1 MKIDSVLIAGQ
12 DPLARTAALSAAQ
25 LAYPLAQV
33 TQVPGLAEAK
43 LAEPLPLREILVL
56 LSPSPREVE
65 MAEQT
70 RDRRGLRRWPVVVFG
85 PDPGAKPGA
94 QSLTEAVL
102 RHQLLRENERLRG
115 DLRTVGRRLNHDLR
129 TPLNCVVNAGAEPEN
144 SGALQS
150 SVAEIVRMMERVSFV
165 LRATADPPPAQAVA
179 MGDIVTAALD
189 RLEGRRQ
196 KQGATIIRPESWPS
210 VEGVPA
216 WLEVIWWNLI
226 GNSLDHGGS
235 ATRIVL
241 GWMPTS
247 REYRFWVRDN
257 GPGVSLEK
265 RGRLFEPFDLLHE
278 LNSPRGLGLPI
289 VQRLVELQGG
299 RCGYEFP
306 PGGGCTLSFTLP
318 AG

>member
-1 MKIDSVLIAGQ
+1 
-12 DPLARTAALSAAQ
+12 
-25 LAYPLAQV
+25 
-33 TQVPGLAEAK
+33 
-43 LAEPLPLREILVL
+43 
-56 LSPSPREVE
+56 
-65 MAEQT
+65 
-70 RDRRGLRRWPVVVFG
+70 
-85 PDPGAKPGA
+85 
-94 QSLTEAVL
+94 
-102 RHQLLRENERLRG
+102 
-115 DLRTVGRRLNHDLR
+115 
-129 TPLNCVVNAGAEPEN
+129 
-144 SGALQS
+144 
-150 SVAEIVRMMERVSFV
+150 
-165 LRATADPPPAQAVA
+165 

-235 ATRIVL
+235 ATRIV
-241 GWMPTS
+241 S
-247 REYRFWVRDN
+247 RLDAHVAGVSILVRDN